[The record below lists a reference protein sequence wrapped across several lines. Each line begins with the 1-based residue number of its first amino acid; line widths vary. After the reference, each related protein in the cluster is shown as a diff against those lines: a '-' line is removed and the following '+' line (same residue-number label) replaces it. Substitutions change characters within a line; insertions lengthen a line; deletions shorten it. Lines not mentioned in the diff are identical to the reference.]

1 MSKKKDLF
9 RFDVTLKDLL
19 NLRSCALDIP
29 RLAAV
34 FTLLKTF
41 WYKLSD
47 KASEAERWNRIR
59 VGSIEVFLD
68 EDDHLHL
75 DFITRF
81 NWTNAKPYLEAL
93 DIISKSES
101 MKDIPDELKDFDLP
115 Y

>member
-19 NLRSCALDIP
+19 NLRERAKEFP

-34 FTLLKTF
+34 FFLLKTF

-47 KASEAERWNRIR
+47 QASEAERWNRVR

-81 NWTNAKPYLEAL
+81 NWTNAKSYLEAL
-93 DIISKSES
+93 DLIAKSGPE
-101 MKDIPDELKDFDLP
+101 DIPEVLRDFDLP